1 MLPTAEMVAV
11 AVKNRGTRIL
21 CPQLSLSGE
30 TGGAGPLITVVT
42 DLVLGFA
49 LVCSNISKV
58 SQALEIGKGRVEAW
72 I

>member
-1 MLPTAEMVAV
+1 MAGMVAG
-11 AVKNRGTRIL
+11 AVKNRGTQML

-42 DLVLGFA
+42 NLVLGFA
-49 LVCSNISKV
+49 LVCSNMSKV
-58 SQALEIGKGRVEAW
+58 SQALEIGKGRVEAC